1 VLTNSEGITLPVVA
15 ADGSAV
21 RDVTVTSDTAQDGD
35 VLKTTGR
42 NTSYT
47 NVTRT
52 QRHVRLG
59 RSGWRGVWP
68 RLATCH

>member
-47 NVTRT
+47 KVTALNGT
-52 QRHVRLG
+52 
-59 RSGWRGVWP
+59 SG
-68 RLATCH
+68 